1 MSIFCIGR
9 NYVEHAH
16 ELGNEVPTSAI
27 IFMKPD
33 TALLPKGEHFTIPS
47 FTNDLHFE
55 GELVLRV
62 SKKGKNLAAL
72 HPEGINVLDYCDA
85 ISVGIDFTARDLQ
98 SKLKEKGLPWEKA
111 KAFDNAAILGEW
123 HPLTAQILS
132 GPIHYTLSKN
142 GTTVQTGDSS
152 LMIFPLDKIL
162 AGITEYF
169 TIYPGD
175 LIYTG
180 TPAGVGPTAKGDVF
194 EGFFE
199 GQSVFSLKV
208 NP

>member
-9 NYVEHAH
+9 NYVAHAK
-16 ELGNEVPTSAI
+16 ELGNEVPTTAI

-33 TALLPKGEHFTIPS
+33 TALLPKGENFTIPS

-62 SKKGKNLAAL
+62 SKKGKNLTAM
-72 HPEGINVLDYCDA
+72 HPQGIPVIEYCDA

-98 SKLKEKGLPWEKA
+98 SVLKEKGLPWEKA
-111 KAFDNAAILGEW
+111 KAFDNAAVLGEW
-123 HPLTAQILS
+123 HPLTSEIANN
-132 GPIHYTLSKN
+132 PIHYTLAKN

-152 LMIFPLDKIL
+152 LMIYPLDKIL
-162 AGITEYF
+162 AAITEYF

-199 GQSVFSLKV
+199 GQSVFKVQV